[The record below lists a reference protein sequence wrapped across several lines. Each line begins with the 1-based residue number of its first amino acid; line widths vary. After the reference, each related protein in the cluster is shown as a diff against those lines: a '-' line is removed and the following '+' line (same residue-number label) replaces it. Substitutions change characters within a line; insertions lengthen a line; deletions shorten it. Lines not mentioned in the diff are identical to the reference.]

1 MRLIVSEA
9 IAETM
14 SRRVTD
20 EGLPV
25 DLIVVDRD
33 GRPVT
38 HGGASTTHGGVSM
51 THAAIDEADA
61 LLLRGLSDAGFA
73 EVLRVA
79 SRLRWVHASSAGV
92 EHLLDLDLGRR
103 DLLVTNSA
111 GVYAI
116 PIAEWVLF
124 ALLSIVKRGPELLA
138 MQRERRWHGAPELD
152 ELGGKTLTIL
162 GAGGIGVEIAKRAAA
177 FDMRVWGINRSGRPL
192 PHVERVISGDD
203 WRDALAE
210 TDFLVIATP
219 LTPATRGMIGA
230 RELDSLPDRAWLIN
244 VARGAIVDEP
254 ALIDALRE
262 QRIGGAALD
271 VFETE
276 PLPPASPL
284 WSLPNVLIWPH
295 HSGSSP
301 RADDR
306 MLDLFIQNVSRF
318 VRGEELLNVVDLD
331 AGY

>member
-1 MRLIVSEA
+1 MRLIVAES
-9 IAETM
+9 IAAAV
-14 SRRVTD
+14 SQRLAQQQ
-20 EGLPV
+20 LPAE
-25 DLIVVDRD
+25 LLVVDRD
-33 GRPVT
+33 GRAVT
-38 HGGASTTHGGVSM
+38 HMNASV
-51 THAAIDEADA
+51 THATLAEADA
-61 LLLRGLSDAGFA
+61 LLLRGVSNAG
-73 EVLRVA
+73 LDRLLGVA
-79 SRLRWVHASSAGV
+79 RNLRWIHASSAGI
-92 EHLLDLDLGRR
+92 EHLLDR
-103 DLLVTNSA
+103 DLRQRELVVTNSA

-116 PIAEWVLF
+116 PIAEWVIF
-124 ALLSIVKRGPELLA
+124 ALLLIVKRGPELLA

-162 GAGGIGVEIAKRAAA
+162 GAGGIGVEVAKRAAA
-177 FDMRVWGINRSGRPL
+177 FDMRVWGINRRGRHI
-192 PHVERVISGDD
+192 PHVERVISGDG
-203 WRDALAE
+203 WRDALRE

-219 LTPATRGMIGA
+219 LTPATRGLIGA
-230 RELDSLPDRAWLIN
+230 RELAMLPTHAWVIN

-254 ALIDALRE
+254 ALIDALRA

-276 PLPPASPL
+276 PLPPDSPF

-306 MLDLFIQNVSRF
+306 MLDLFIENVRRF
-318 VRGEELLNVVDLD
+318 MRGEALLNVVDLE